1 MLNRPSVLKRTCL
14 EHLDFATLTQ
24 NNFGLERE
32 TLRVDAEGRVAASD
46 HPLAIGHKLTHP
58 SITVDFSEGLLELV
72 TSPHAGSGPM
82 FSELHNL
89 HSWVARHLD
98 GGEMLW
104 PMSMPPA
111 AHEGQIRI
119 ADFGPSASARMKQI
133 YRQGLASRY
142 GKIMQIIAGV
152 HFNFSFD
159 PRFLS
164 ALCAHMGLAMNE
176 QECRN
181 QVYFRLIRGF
191 DQHAWIL
198 PFLFGAS
205 PIAARSSLAQPA
217 DWLQSLDEQ
226 HVFGEFATSL
236 RMSDIGY
243 QSPAQSDLNI
253 SHRDL
258 NEYVRELVLATRTP
272 WPAYEALGT
281 QAADQ
286 WIQLNGNILQI
297 ENEYYSAIRP
307 KQIAQRGERPAC
319 ALYNRGVSYIE
330 VRMLDV
336 DPFDPLGLSADS
348 AHFMEVFLLACLAWG
363 EDGSGRPK
371 IDKHNRTVAI
381 RYGRKPGVRLM
392 RGASSVALRH
402 WLDECLD
409 DCAVIAEQLDQAH
422 GNGCYAQA
430 VKVQRDKWQAPETL
444 PSQRVLEAG
453 RDGHYQDWARDLAQR
468 YTAGFAANALDS
480 SQLDAY
486 AHATR
491 QSLEQATALPPASPG
506 EVEAYVEEYFAS
518 VCDDML
524 ASLL

>member
-1 MLNRPSVLKRTCL
+1 MLNRTSVLKRTCL

-24 NNFGLERE
+24 NRFGLERE
-32 TLRVDAEGRVAASD
+32 TLRVDATGRVAASD
-46 HPLAIGHKLTHP
+46 HPNAIGHKLTHP

-72 TSPHAGSGPM
+72 TSPHAGTAPM
-82 FSELHNL
+82 FGELQNL
-89 HSWVARHLD
+89 HSWVARHLA

-111 AHEGQIRI
+111 AQEGQIRI
-119 ADFGPSASARMKQI
+119 ADFGPSASGRMKQI

-159 PRFLS
+159 ARFLV
-164 ALCAHMGLAMNE
+164 AMHAVMGQGMDEL
-176 QECRN
+176 ECRN
-181 QVYFRLIRGF
+181 QLYFRLIRGF
-191 DQHAWIL
+191 DQHAWML
-198 PFLFGAS
+198 PYLFGAS

-217 DWLQSLDEQ
+217 SWLRALDEQ

-258 NEYVRELVLATRTP
+258 KEYVRELVLATRTP
-272 WPAYEALGT
+272 WPAYEALG
-281 QAADQ
+281 QQDQDQ

-307 KQIAQRGERPAC
+307 KQIVQPGERPAC

-348 AHFMEVFLLACLAWG
+348 AHFMEVFVLACLAWG
-363 EDGSGRPK
+363 EDSAERSK

-381 RYGRKPGVRLM
+381 RYGRQPGVKLM
-392 RGASSVALRH
+392 RGTSSVSLRH

-409 DCAVIAEQLDQAH
+409 DCALIAERLDQAH
-422 GNGCYAQA
+422 GHGRYAQA
-430 VKVQRDKWQAPETL
+430 VKAQRDKWQAPETL
-444 PSQRVLEAG
+444 PSQRVLQAG
-453 RDGHYQDWARDLAQR
+453 QDGDYQSWARDLAQR
-468 YTAGFAANALDS
+468 YTTTFAHNAVAASDD
-480 SQLDAY
+480 QAY
-486 AHATR
+486 VQAAR
-491 QSLEQATALPPASPG
+491 QSLEQAAALPAASPA
-506 EVEAYVEEYFAS
+506 EVKAYVEDYFAS

>member
-1 MLNRPSVLKRTCL
+1 MLNRPSVLQRTCL

-24 NNFGLERE
+24 NHFGLERE
-32 TLRVDAEGRVAASD
+32 TLRVDGDGRVAASD
-46 HPLAIGHKLTHP
+46 HPQAIGHKLTHP

-72 TSPHAGSGPM
+72 TAPHAGTAPM
-82 FSELHNL
+82 FGELKNL
-89 HSWVARHLD
+89 HSWVSRNLA

-111 AHEGQIRI
+111 AHDGQIRI
-119 ADFGPSASARMKQI
+119 ADFGPSASGRMKQI

-159 PRFLS
+159 PRFLAS
-164 ALCAHMGLAMNE
+164 MCALMDQNMSE

-181 QVYFRLIRGF
+181 QLYFRLIRGF
-191 DQHAWIL
+191 DQHSWIL
-198 PFLFGAS
+198 PYLFGAS

-217 DWLQSLDEQ
+217 SWLQPLDDQ

-258 NEYVRELVLATRTP
+258 KEYVRELVLATRTP

-281 QAADQ
+281 QAGEQ

-307 KQIAQRGERPAC
+307 KQIAQPGERPAC

-348 AHFMEVFLLACLAWG
+348 AHFMEVFVLACLAWG

-381 RYGRKPGVRLM
+381 RYGRQPGVKLM
-392 RGASSVALRH
+392 RGASSVLLRH
-402 WLDECLD
+402 WLEECLD
-409 DCAVIAEQLDQAH
+409 DCALIAEKLDQAH
-422 GNGCYAQA
+422 GQGRYAQA
-430 VKVQRDKWQAPETL
+430 VKAQRDKWQSPETL
-444 PSQRVLEAG
+444 PSQRVLQAG
-453 RDGHYQDWARDLAQR
+453 RDGDYQSWALDLARR
-468 YTAGFAANALDS
+468 YRAGFDENSVAASDA
-480 SQLDAY
+480 DAY
-486 AHATR
+486 EQAAR
-491 QSLEQATALPPASPG
+491 QSHAQAASLPAASASQ
-506 EVEAYVEEYFAS
+506 VEAYVEEYFAS